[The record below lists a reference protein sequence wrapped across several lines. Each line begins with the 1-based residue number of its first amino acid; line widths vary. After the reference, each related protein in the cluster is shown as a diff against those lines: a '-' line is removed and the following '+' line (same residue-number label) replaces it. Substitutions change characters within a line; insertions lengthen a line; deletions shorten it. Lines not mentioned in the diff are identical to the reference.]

1 MNNCGL
7 SNRKILVAG
16 PPWNKSHVAVP
27 GSSSSICKFT
37 EILQWISVQN
47 TTNGSKLYAICNT
60 VWHDVHVPRMIFSNL
75 AKLICTHLN
84 TLFPHSFQSNQLGIL
99 HDVRSVYELYCYSIL
114 FFAVRAIT
122 DPPGLKIS
130 PRFYVQK
137 HFLCEN

>member
-1 MNNCGL
+1 MSNCGL

-27 GSSSSICKFT
+27 GCSSSICRFT

-47 TTNGSKLYAICNT
+47 TTNGTKHYAICNT

-75 AKLICTHLN
+75 EKLICTQL
-84 TLFPHSFQSNQLGIL
+84 PHNFQSNQLGIL

-114 FFAVRAIT
+114 LFVLSLIRPVWKLAQDFMFKHIFCV
-122 DPPGLKIS
+122 KIKWIAGS
-130 PRFYVQK
+130 
-137 HFLCEN
+137 